1 MSIRIKILNKDKNFI
16 DNLFDFLSNNSYE
29 FKRQLKL
36 DNIFESVN
44 KLNDSNDKIGYIKS
58 QSPINIESVY
68 GSTYQSKYRSN
79 EQIYAISH
87 SIHSIEIDNDQ
98 IFANINPNEFGEVID
113 FNKGHLKPVYHKK
126 TVDEKYSLV
135 TFDIDFD
142 INE

>member
-1 MSIRIKILNKDKNFI
+1 MSIRIKILNKDENFI

-36 DNIFESVN
+36 DKIFESKN
-44 KLNDSNDKIGYIKS
+44 KLNDPNNKVEYLKS
-58 QSPINIESVY
+58 QSPINLESVY

-87 SIHSIEIDNDQ
+87 SIYSIEIDNDT
-98 IFANINPNEFGEVID
+98 IFAIVKPNEFGEVID
-113 FNKGHLKPVYHKK
+113 FEKAHLKPVYHKK

-135 TFDIDFD
+135 TFDVDFD
-142 INE
+142 INI

>member
-1 MSIRIKILNKDKNFI
+1 MSIRIKILNKHKNFF
-16 DNLFDFLSNNSYE
+16 DNLFGFLSNNSYE

-44 KLNDSNDKIGYIKS
+44 KLKNSNDKIQYIKS

-87 SIHSIEIDNDQ
+87 SIHSIEIDNDE
-98 IFANINPNEFGEVID
+98 IFAIIKPNEYGEVID
-113 FNKGHLKPVYHKK
+113 FEKAHLKPVYHKK